1 MAKKVRKDPL
11 GSLVVSSR
19 TNISIKLFEEIKG
32 KIVSGELPAGYLF
45 PNEIVFSEKLNVGR
59 TTLREAFHALAA
71 IGLIKR
77 TKNGTFVEDRK
88 NIASATPF
96 SELLRQSEVNDF
108 LEFRIMVEAEIAA
121 LAAVRAT
128 DEDIKTLEQCLVKM
142 EENQDNIEELT
153 RYDTQFH
160 MRLGESSKNEL
171 FMKMVQVIQDIYKPL
186 IFKMYKND
194 EEVIRRAQL
203 FHSKIHAAIK
213 SHNPLKAREASYK
226 HLSNVM
232 KTVTPEERAPSRR

>member
-77 TKNGTFVEDRK
+77 TKNGTFVEDRR

-128 DEDIKTLEQCLVKM
+128 DEDIETLEQCLVKM
-142 EENQDNIEELT
+142 EENRDNIEELT

-203 FHSKIHAAIK
+203 FHSKILAAIK